1 MTGEVDRAS
10 AALPQLMVPCLQWGH
25 QTISS
30 TASLPVSRPGTIAT
44 ADRAAFFCRWPV
56 CPPQT
61 MVPGMGNATRPFY
74 LTPEAPAYAA
84 LASFYGTPVVSMRN
98 ALWRSGTPRSD
109 GLITLNA
116 VAKDGSTP
124 LDAGHRSIV
133 DMLAYYTQRTAEDL
147 VLLPYGEYDRNSM
160 ARDLPERSV
169 YSGELQ
175 GLAAKP
181 ALSQSIF
188 VEIAHE
194 PRWLLC
200 GRIQACPAPCSS
212 NSTAVGSTSFEVQYN
227 LM

>member
-1 MTGEVDRAS
+1 
-10 AALPQLMVPCLQWGH
+10 
-25 QTISS
+25 
-30 TASLPVSRPGTIAT
+30 
-44 ADRAAFFCRWPV
+44 
-56 CPPQT
+56 
-61 MVPGMGNATRPFY
+61 MGNATRPFY

-98 ALWRSGTPRSD
+98 ALWRSGTPNAN

-169 YSGELQ
+169 YSGEFQ
-175 GLAAKP
+175 DLASHL
-181 ALSQSIF
+181 ALCIPVSTRDASFDVRSLLMANCQRSGHSQSSL
-188 VEIAHE
+188 
-194 PRWLLC
+194 PGLSN
-200 GRIQACPAPCSS
+200 GRCHGRAPERHSSGWQVVRLPACSRLPA
-212 NSTAVGSTSFEVQYN
+212 
-227 LM
+227 